1 MRLDDQTVY
10 QIFWLAHQGLPK
22 TEIAFRL
29 RLARNTVTAHLSGRL
44 RWQYT
49 RRLRERISPLEIR
62 PIRRRP
68 TPDGFITIAESSY
81 FFERRPTPFSIRTR
95 FEMRMQIIDGV
106 TYTTIEWAKRYAKK
120 RNTANLEGVCMTR
133 DATRYLYGFRSQKN
147 IVPLI
152 EIDTSD
158 TPASLV
164 HAAVGIM
171 AWTQQPFVTL
181 DTADVM
187 RLLG

>member
-1 MRLDDQTVY
+1 MS
-10 QIFWLAHQGLPK
+10 HQGIAK

-44 RWQYT
+44 QWQYS

-62 PIRRRP
+62 PIRRKE
-68 TPDGFITIAESSY
+68 TPAGFITIAESSY

-95 FEMRMQIIDGV
+95 FDMRMEIIDGV
-106 TYTTIEWAKRYAKK
+106 TYTKIEWARQYAKK
-120 RNTANLEGVCMTR
+120 RNAANLEGVCMTR
-133 DATRYLYGFRSQKN
+133 DATRYLYGIRSEKN

-152 EIDTSD
+152 EIDSSD

-187 RLLG
+187 RLIG